1 MVKTEELT
9 NPKSCMSRAGEHE
22 MTFVLLARDAAA
34 PEVIRFWVRE
44 RIRLGKNDAHD
55 NQILEALHCANFME
69 QQRTDGIGL
78 PDSAALPGTV
88 EEIER
93 LRNRIRLEA
102 AAQKLATKAL
112 QECFDDNKR
121 LVLEIKRLRGK
132 LGTVEEERTK

>member
-55 NQILEALHCANFME
+55 NQILEALHCANLME

-78 PDSAALPGTV
+78 PDRAALPGTV
-88 EEIER
+88 EEER
-93 LRNRIRLEA
+93 KAFEAWQRSLKFYLRPSIDDSWDGWVAGRA
-102 AAQKLATKAL
+102 A
-112 QECFDDNKR
+112 
-121 LVLEIKRLRGK
+121 LREG
-132 LGTVEEERTK
+132 R